1 MLYSKEFLER
11 IPQPESQEGRSLVNI
26 KANHPWLLERLN
38 GWYSELLPDG
48 NPSMKSRLQ
57 SLNSKDFTSAFWELV
72 MFRFLRKTGHDVL
85 YEGDVEDKT
94 PDFRWQKQG
103 LIGDVISVSDPHYG
117 KREEVFVHEIAGHLD
132 RLSLPF
138 DVFITSFGF
147 SGTSYRRSDILN
159 LFISLAKR
167 PLSDLIDQTYEYD
180 DGESQLEFMISP
192 RSSSSSIKG
201 IGMFELDAGQL
212 KEVVKRR
219 IRKKVKK
226 YHGSLVVFACS
237 GLGFWHL
244 TEETLNFA
252 LYGDLQVLL
261 MKDLKAKRVKGY
273 RETRATNGVFNNR
286 QKNGRPANNRLLA
299 VLFVD
304 RFVEERKLFLRIK
317 VFHNPFATPCLPTGF
332 FGGCTQFVPHNA
344 TKDEITLK
352 WFNKD
357 LSVVELT

>member
-1 MLYSKEFLER
+1 MLYCKEFLER

-38 GWYSELLPDG
+38 EWYSELLPDG
-48 NPSMKSRLQ
+48 NPDIKSRLQ

-72 MFRFLRKTGHDVL
+72 MFRFLRNTGQDVL
-85 YEGDVEDKT
+85 YAGDVEGKT
-94 PDFRWQKQG
+94 PDFHWQDQG
-103 LIGDVISVSDPHYG
+103 LIGDVISISDPHYG
-117 KREEVFVHEIAGHLD
+117 KREEVFVHEIAGHVE

-138 DVFITSFGF
+138 DVLITSFAF
-147 SGTSYRRSDILN
+147 SGTSYRRNDILN
-159 LFISLAKR
+159 LFVSLAQR
-167 PLSDLIDQTYEYD
+167 PLSELIDQTHEYE

-192 RSSSSSIKG
+192 RSSGCSIKG
-201 IGMFELDAGQL
+201 IGMFGLDAGQL

-219 IRKKVKK
+219 IRKKVKS
-226 YHGSLVVFACS
+226 YRGSLVVFACS

-261 MKDLKAKRVKGY
+261 MKDLKSKRVTGY
-273 RETRATNGVFNNR
+273 RDIRATNGLFNNR
-286 QKNGRPANNRLLA
+286 QENGRPANNRLLA

-304 RFVEERKLFLRIK
+304 RFVEQRKLFLRIK
-317 VFHNPFATPCLPTGF
+317 VFHNPFATPCLPTEF
-332 FGGCTQFVPHNA
+332 FGSCAQFIPDNA
-344 TKDEITLK
+344 TEDEITLK
-352 WFNKD
+352 WVNKD